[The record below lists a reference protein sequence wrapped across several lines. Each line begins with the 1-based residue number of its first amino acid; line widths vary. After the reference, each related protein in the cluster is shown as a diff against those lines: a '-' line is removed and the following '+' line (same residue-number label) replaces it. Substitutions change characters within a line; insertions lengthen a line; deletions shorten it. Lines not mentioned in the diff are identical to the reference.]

1 MSKDL
6 ALQQSES
13 EQRFSLS
20 GLNLELDNFINIT
33 KDGIKHTANMAANSV
48 LDGECD
54 PLDAL
59 IFVKKG
65 SELFKEL
72 DAKIRPIAE
81 GKQIG
86 VDFQKFGVKIT
97 EGMTGVKYDFSTC
110 NDQEFEQLNEVFEAA
125 KDALE
130 ERKNF
135 LKSVTKPLELVN
147 TDTGETYTINPPVK
161 SGKMGFTLTIK

>member
-1 MSKDL
+1 MSKEL
-6 ALQQSES
+6 ALQQNEFLP
-13 EQRFSLS
+13 E
-20 GLNLELDNFINIT
+20 GLNLELQDFINADKQRI
-33 KDGIKHTANMAANSV
+33 KNIANNVAIQIQDGNYDGI
-48 LDGECD
+48 
-54 PLDAL
+54 DAL
-59 IFVKKG
+59 IFIKKG

-72 DAKIRPIAE
+72 DAKVRPLVE
-81 GKQIG
+81 GRPIG
-86 VDFQKFGVKIT
+86 VDFQRFGVKIT
-97 EGMTGVKYDFSTC
+97 EGMTGVKYDFDAC
-110 NDQEFEQLNEVFEAA
+110 EDLEYQQLNEIFEAA

>member
-1 MSKDL
+1 MSKEL

-13 EQRFSLS
+13 DSRFSLT
-20 GLNLELDNFINIT
+20 GLNLELTDFINADKSRI
-33 KDGIKHTANMAANSV
+33 KDIANKAALSID
-48 LDGECD
+48 DGNCD
-54 PLDAL
+54 PVDAL

-97 EGMTGVKYDFSTC
+97 EGMTGVKYDFTTC
-110 NDQEFEQLNEVFEAA
+110 NDDVWNNLNDTVEKGKELL
-125 KDALE
+125 K
-130 ERKNF
+130 ERETF
-135 LKSVTKPLELVN
+135 LKSITKKLTVVDEGTGDVTE
-147 TDTGETYTINPPVK
+147 IHPPIK
-161 SGKMGFTLTIK
+161 SGKLGFTLTIK

>member
-6 ALQQSES
+6 ALQQSEFLP
-13 EQRFSLS
+13 E
-20 GLNLELDNFINIT
+20 GLNLELQDFINADKQRI
-33 KDGIKHTANMAANSV
+33 KDIANNVAIQIQDGNYDGI
-48 LDGECD
+48 
-54 PLDAL
+54 DAL
-59 IFVKKG
+59 IFIKKG
-65 SELFKEL
+65 SGLFKEL

-147 TDTGETYTINPPVK
+147 TDTGETYTIHPPVK

>member
-33 KDGIKHTANMAANSV
+33 KDGIKYTANMAANSV

-54 PLDAL
+54 PVDAL
-59 IFVKKG
+59 IFVKKY

-97 EGMTGVKYDFSTC
+97 EGMTGVKYDFSYCQDPIYTEL
-110 NDQEFEQLNEVFEAA
+110 NTAFEEA
-125 KDALE
+125 KEALE
-130 ERKNF
+130 ERKTF
-135 LKSVTKPLELVN
+135 LKSVTKPIDIVINEAEV
-147 TDTGETYTINPPVK
+147 YTIKPPVK

>member
-1 MSKDL
+1 MSKEL
-6 ALQQSES
+6 ALQQNEFLP
-13 EQRFSLS
+13 E
-20 GLNLELDNFINIT
+20 GLNLELQDFINADKQRI
-33 KDGIKHTANMAANSV
+33 KDIANNVAIQIQDGNYDGI
-48 LDGECD
+48 
-54 PLDAL
+54 DAL
-59 IFVKKG
+59 IFIKKG

-72 DAKIRPIAE
+72 DAKVRPIAE
-81 GKQIG
+81 NKQIG

-125 KDALE
+125 KEALE
-130 ERKNF
+130 QRKNF
-135 LKSVTKPLELVN
+135 LKSITKPLELVN